1 MACDARRGLLVFR
14 VHSELLRRDFCQRTK
29 HRWSAASGVFIEVQ
43 TNFPCA
49 AFGWCFVGFAFED
62 GVANRQASFHRRIL
76 RALRCAS
83 NPSDF
88 AKVSAELASPRNP
101 LREMVCTVMHFT
113 KSAAERPP
121 RRRAQPAVGRTWLL
135 PVT

>member
-14 VHSELLRRDFCQRTK
+14 VHSKVLRSDFCQRAK

-49 AFGWCFVGFAFED
+49 AFGRRLVGFALED

-76 RALRCAS
+76 TALRWAS
-83 NPSDF
+83 NPSDS
-88 AKVSAELASPRNP
+88 AKCSAALASPRNP
-101 LREMVCTVMHFT
+101 LREMACTVMHFT

-135 PVT
+135 